1 MKIFLCCI
9 FPVLFGF
16 VGFVLSGKYSERKSF
31 FEDFLFFHKHFK
43 TEVSFT
49 KKTVAEIT
57 ETLKKDTDFYRLLS
71 GYFNDG
77 TFIELKYLTEEEN
90 GFIKTYFS
98 NIGVSDKYTQ
108 LEYYNSLNEKI
119 ENYTKTAQ
127 EDRKKYQPLYV
138 KLGVL
143 FGLIVFILLI

>member
-16 VGFVLSGKYSERKSF
+16 IGFILSGKYSERKNF
-31 FEDFLFFHKHFK
+31 FEDFLAFHKYFK
-43 TEVSFT
+43 TEISFT
-49 KKTVAEIT
+49 KKTVAEIADN
-57 ETLKKDTDFYRLLS
+57 LKKDTDFYKLFNE
-71 GYFNDG
+71 YFNNKNF
-77 TFIELKYLTEEEN
+77 TQLKYLTEEEN
-90 GFIKTYFS
+90 GFIENYLT

-108 LEYYNSLNEKI
+108 LEYYNSLDDKI

-127 EDRKKYQPLYV
+127 DDRKKYQPLYI

-143 FGLIVFILLI
+143 FGIIVFILLI